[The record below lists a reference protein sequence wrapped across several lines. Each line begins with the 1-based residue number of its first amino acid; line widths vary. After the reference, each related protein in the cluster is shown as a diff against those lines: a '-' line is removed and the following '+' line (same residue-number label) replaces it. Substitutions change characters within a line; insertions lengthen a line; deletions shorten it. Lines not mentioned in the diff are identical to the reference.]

1 MGLHPRVRRGFMA
14 GLAERDLQQLLL
26 AAEAEAGTPYH
37 LWFDDP
43 VGFVYDVLG
52 ETLWSKSKELLAA
65 IPGSKKVLVP
75 SCFGSS
81 KTFSAARSLLWFIYT
96 RPVGVAKVVTIAPLW
111 RQVLRQLWPEIR
123 AAHSRASLPGTVD
136 QAQLKL
142 RDRDGL
148 EQVVAYGI
156 AASPYNEASV
166 QGIHFPNLLLVVDE
180 AGGLGHV
187 IGRNLAGLL
196 VGEGARMLAIG
207 NPPTDDEGSWFE
219 QECARA
225 GATVIPIRAADTPN
239 LSGEAAPTCRTCPP
253 EVPEHSLATHL
264 VDQDWVADTIGQH
277 GADSPYVQA
286 KVFARFPRGGPNRA
300 IPSTWV
306 ELARDVE
313 EPDPDGHVRLCDLGV
328 AEEQEQWLVRPG
340 AWVRLGVDVAA
351 DGGDELA
358 ISRCVGDLV
367 TMRHTSAGAANTNAV
382 TVAGVVLAEIR
393 RAEAVAAGLGSTVP
407 VRVKVDAIGVGWGV
421 AGILEAWGSEG
432 LHGAE
437 IVKVVVS
444 EATGRGDPE
453 NSTLRP
459 YRKRD
464 EMWLAGRALTQ
475 PGPDWQPGRLRL
487 RIDQRTAAQLSTPT
501 YGTNSGGF
509 TVIEGKA
516 SLKRR
521 GLPSPDRAESV
532 LLAVYE
538 PLIGPKR
545 KKARLIV

>member
-1 MGLHPRVRRGFMA
+1 MA
-14 GLAERDLQQLLL
+14 GLSERDLQQLLL
-26 AAEAEAGTPYH
+26 AAEAETGTPYG
-37 LWFDDP
+37 LWADDP

-52 ETLWSKSKELLAA
+52 ETLWSKSREVLAA
-65 IPGSKKVLVP
+65 VPRSKRVLVP

-81 KTFSAARSLLWFIYT
+81 KTFSAARAVLWAVYT
-96 RPVGVAKVVTIAPLW
+96 RPAGVAKVVTIAPLW
-111 RQVLRQLWPEIR
+111 RQVLRQMWPEIR
-123 AAHSRASLPGTVD
+123 AAHTRAGLPGVVD

-156 AASPYNEASV
+156 AASPYNEAAV
-166 QGIHFPNLLLVVDE
+166 QGIHAAELLLVVDE

-219 QECARA
+219 QACGRP

-239 LSGEAAPTCRTCPP
+239 LSGEAAPPCRTCPP

-264 VDQDWVADTIGQH
+264 VDADWVAETIADH
-277 GADSPYVQA
+277 GPDAPYVQA
-286 KVFARFPRGGPNRA
+286 KVHAKFPRGGPNRA
-300 IPSTWV
+300 IPSGWV
-306 ELARDVE
+306 ELARDAD

-351 DGGDELA
+351 DGGDELVVA
-358 ISRCVGDLV
+358 RCVGDLV
-367 TMRHTSAGAANTNAV
+367 TIRHTSAGAANSNAV

-393 RAEAVAAGLGSTVP
+393 RAEAVAAGLGSAVP
-407 VRVKVDAIGVGWGV
+407 VRVKIDAIGVGWGV
-421 AGILEAWGSEG
+421 AGVLEAWGSEG
-432 LHGAE
+432 LHNAE

-444 EATGRGDPE
+444 ESTGRDDPE
-453 NSTLRP
+453 HATLRP

-475 PGPDWQPGRLRL
+475 PGLDGQPGRLRL
-487 RIDQRTAAQLSTPT
+487 RVDQRAAAQLSAPT
-501 YGTNSGGF
+501 YGTNSGGY
-509 TVIEGKA
+509 TVIESKA

-521 GLPSPDRAESV
+521 GLPSPDRAEAV
-532 LLAVYE
+532 LLAAYE
-538 PLIGPKR
+538 PLTGPKR